1 MLAKKAT
8 EKQKKE
14 NRENQAACAHM
25 SGTTA
30 NEPRDDSTQ
39 EPESYKDKGGNIA
52 VKVKQEPDQDNKWQ
66 RVGQQM

>member
-1 MLAKKAT
+1 
-8 EKQKKE
+8 
-14 NRENQAACAHM
+14 M
-25 SGTTA
+25 SGTAA